1 MKRST
6 YILVLFL
13 SLSMLSRKRT
23 YAQDQTPF
31 ADENVDDLED
41 VSDDFQEN
49 FFEALKQ
56 KGIQNYDR
64 AILALNKCIQM
75 EPDRDFL
82 YFERAKNF
90 TARKEYDRAEEDL
103 EKSLSLKPNREP
115 VLELLYDVHYK
126 TRDYDKAAAT
136 ALKLVQFNSQY
147 KEDLARIYIRTK
159 KYDEALAL
167 LEALDDEKGQDPY
180 REQLKANIYRQTG
193 NTQQQTA
200 KVEANIAAN
209 PQNESE
215 YLKLIFLYSEQGE
228 TQKAYDTALELKA
241 INPEAAEVQL
251 ALYKFYL
258 EDGKVDDAI
267 AAMNKTLVSSR
278 IDGKVKH
285 RVINDFLIYVN
296 ENPQYQPQLETAIAV
311 FDEQVANAKVYEE
324 LANYFIK
331 KNEKLKALPYLE
343 KALAGDLENLE
354 LIKNTVLLQL
364 DAGAYEA
371 AIKTASRGLDLY
383 PAQPLLYLTNGVASN
398 KIGKYD
404 DAIDSLEAGLDYIID
419 DAKMEADFYQQ
430 LADAFKGKGDAA
442 KAAQYQQKATTLKAQ
457 ID

>member
-1 MKRST
+1 MKRNT

-13 SLSMLSRKRT
+13 SLSMLSRKHT

-41 VSDDFQEN
+41 VSDDFQES

-90 TARKEYDRAEEDL
+90 SARKEYDRAEEDL
-103 EKSLSLKPNREP
+103 EKALELKPNRAP
-115 VLELLYDVHYK
+115 VLELLYDVHYE
-126 TRDYDKAAAT
+126 TQDYEKAAST
-136 ALKLVQFNSQY
+136 ALKLVAFNTQY

-159 KYDEALAL
+159 KYDEALVL
-167 LEALDDEKGQDPY
+167 LEELDEEKGQDPY
-180 REQLKANIYRQTG
+180 REKLKANIYRQTG

-209 PQNESE
+209 PQNEKE

-228 TQKAYDTALELKA
+228 TQKAYDTALELQK

-258 EDGKVDDAI
+258 EDGKVDEAI
-267 AAMNKTLVSSR
+267 VAMNKTLLSPR

-285 RVINDFLIYVN
+285 RVINDFLMYVN
-296 ENPQYQPQLETAIAV
+296 NNPQYQPQLEAAIAV
-311 FDEQVANAKVYEE
+311 FDEQVEDAKVYEE

-331 KNEKLKALPYLE
+331 RNDKTKALPYLE
-343 KALAGDLENLE
+343 KALARDPENLE

-371 AIKTASRGLDLY
+371 AIKTASTGLDLY

-398 KIGKYD
+398 KISKYD
-404 DAIDSLEAGLDYIID
+404 EAVAHLETGLDYIID
-419 DAKMEADFYQQ
+419 DAKMEADFYLQ
-430 LADAFKGKGDAA
+430 LADAFTGKGDPT
-442 KAAQYQQKATTLKAQ
+442 KAARYQEKASKLKAQ

>member
-1 MKRST
+1 
-6 YILVLFL
+6 
-13 SLSMLSRKRT
+13 MLTRKRT

-75 EPDRDFL
+75 EPNRDFL

-103 EKSLSLKPNREP
+103 EKSLELKPNREP

-126 TRDYDKAAAT
+126 TQDYEKAAAT
-136 ALKLVQFNSQY
+136 ALELISFNSQY

-167 LEALDDEKGQDPY
+167 LESLDEEKGQDPY
-180 REQLKANIYRQTG
+180 REKLKANIYRQTG

-209 PQNESE
+209 PANEGE
-215 YLKLIFLYSEQGE
+215 YLKLIFLYSEQGK
-228 TQKAYDTALELKA
+228 TQKAYETALELQK

-258 EDGKVDDAI
+258 EDGKVDEAI

-278 IDGKVKH
+278 IDSKVKH
-285 RVINDFLIYVN
+285 RVINDFLMYVN
-296 ENPQYQPQLETAIAV
+296 ENPQYQPQLEAAIAV
-311 FDEQVANAKVYEE
+311 FDKQVEDAKVYEE

-331 KNEKLKALPYLE
+331 KGQKMKALPYLE
-343 KALAGDLENLE
+343 KALARDPENLE

-371 AIKTASRGLDLY
+371 AIKTAATGLDLY
-383 PAQPLLYLTNGVASN
+383 PAQPLLYLANGVASN
-398 KIGKYD
+398 KVSNYD
-404 DAIDSLEAGLDYIID
+404 NAVENLEIGLDYIID
-419 DAKMEADFYQQ
+419 DTKMEADFYQQ
-430 LADAFKGKGDAA
+430 LADAFKGKGDAV
-442 KAAQYQQKATTLKAQ
+442 KASRYQEKATTLKAQ